1 MESKNSIINENNG
14 VGYITYPNLAKLDFV
29 RHASSVRKG
38 GISKIPYLAS
48 MNLGFHTD
56 DDAETVRENFRI
68 FAKAVGID
76 VNNMV
81 SSSQFHNANIRV
93 ATASDRGKGILKSAD
108 YEDVDAL
115 VTNEKNV
122 ALTVFGADCVPLL
135 FADSKNKAVGAAH
148 CGWRGTFKELA
159 PLTVKKMKEIY
170 NSNPKNIFVA
180 IAPCIHCCC
189 YEVDENL
196 FTDFE
201 NKFPDIA
208 QTDALRRENGKFYLD
223 LPKINKQLLIKEGVP
238 EENILI
244 SDLCSGCDPAN
255 LFSHR
260 KSGGKRGIMAS
271 VIEIIK

>member
-56 DDAETVRENFRI
+56 DDTETVRENFRI

-76 VNNMV
+76 VNDMV

-196 FTDFE
+196 FTDFV
-201 NKFPDIA
+201 NKFPGIA
-208 QTDALRRENGKFYLD
+208 QTDVLRRENGKFYLD

>member
-14 VGYITYPNLAKLDFV
+14 VEYITYPDLAKLDFV

-76 VNNMV
+76 VNDMV

-93 ATASDRGKGILKSAD
+93 ASSSDRGKGILKSAD

-135 FADSKNKAVGAAH
+135 FADSKNKAAGAAH

-180 IAPCIHCCC
+180 IAPCIHGCC
-189 YEVDENL
+189 YEVDEKL

>member
-14 VGYITYPNLAKLDFV
+14 VGYVTYPNLAKLDFV

-56 DDAETVRENFRI
+56 DDTETVRENFRI

-76 VNNMV
+76 VNDMV

-135 FADSKNKAVGAAH
+135 FADSKNKSVGASH
-148 CGWRGTFKELA
+148 CGWR
-159 PLTVKKMKEIY
+159 
-170 NSNPKNIFVA
+170 
-180 IAPCIHCCC
+180 
-189 YEVDENL
+189 
-196 FTDFE
+196 
-201 NKFPDIA
+201 
-208 QTDALRRENGKFYLD
+208 
-223 LPKINKQLLIKEGVP
+223 
-238 EENILI
+238 
-244 SDLCSGCDPAN
+244 
-255 LFSHR
+255 
-260 KSGGKRGIMAS
+260 
-271 VIEIIK
+271 